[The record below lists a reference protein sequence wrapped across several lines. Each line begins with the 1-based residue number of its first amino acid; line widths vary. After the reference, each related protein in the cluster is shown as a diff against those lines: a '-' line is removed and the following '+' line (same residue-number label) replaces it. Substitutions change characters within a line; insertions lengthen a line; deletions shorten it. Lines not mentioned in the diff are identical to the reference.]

1 MPAGENGERGGPEEL
16 GARLRMREVR
26 LRELHEELAALRLA
40 ADEARASREAGE
52 ERVRRLEEERGRLK
66 ERIRTLEER
75 LRDGRRDREGYE
87 RRLGRLQRELER
99 REAEISR
106 RDGVIRRREEEL
118 ESLRREAGELVA
130 RKDRALQDALRRV
143 VGLERDLEERE
154 SEIQRLR
161 QEIEGLEERLER
173 ERELRR
179 RLAEPAN
186 LLRAGIE
193 LFNESGHLRTV
204 GSLSRTLGPP
214 EVHVEL
220 EEGGEPAVLLTFTW
234 QGISWQT
241 YAANP
246 NPDVEEPRV
255 YLRSAGED
263 LSGVETKPPNA
274 RIGPGGKVLLGL

>member
-1 MPAGENGERGGPEEL
+1 MPAGENGEQGGPEEL

-40 ADEARASREAGE
+40 ADEARAFREAGE

-106 RDGVIRRREEEL
+106 RGGIIRRREQEM

-154 SEIQRLR
+154 NEIQRLR

-246 NPDVEEPRV
+246 HPDVEEPRV
-255 YLRSAGED
+255 YLKSAGED

>member
-1 MPAGENGERGGPEEL
+1 MGEAGEQGSPEEL
-16 GARLRMREVR
+16 AARLRVRENR

-40 ADEARASREAGE
+40 SDEARASREAGE
-52 ERVRRLEEERGRLK
+52 EWVRRLEEERGRLK

-75 LRDGRRDREGYE
+75 LREGRRDREGYE

-106 RDGVIRRREEEL
+106 RDDALRRREEEL

-154 SEIQRLR
+154 GEIQRLR
-161 QEIEGLEERLER
+161 REMEELGERLER

-186 LLRAGIE
+186 RLRAGIE

-204 GSLSRTLGPP
+204 ASLSRTLGPP

-220 EEGGEPAVLLTFTW
+220 EESGEPAVLLTFTW

-241 YAANP
+241 YTANP

-255 YLRSAGED
+255 YLKSAGED

-274 RIGPGGKVLLGL
+274 RLGPGGKVLLGL

>member
-1 MPAGENGERGGPEEL
+1 MQRLEQEMEN
-16 GARLRMREVR
+16 
-26 LRELHEELAALRLA
+26 LRE
-40 ADEARASREAGE
+40 
-52 ERVRRLEEERGRLK
+52 RLEE
-66 ERIRTLEER
+66 
-75 LRDGRRDREGYE
+75 
-87 RRLGRLQRELER
+87 
-99 REAEISR
+99 
-106 RDGVIRRREEEL
+106 
-118 ESLRREAGELVA
+118 
-130 RKDRALQDALRRV
+130 
-143 VGLERDLEERE
+143 
-154 SEIQRLR
+154 
-161 QEIEGLEERLER
+161 

-246 NPDVEEPRV
+246 SPDVEEPRV
-255 YLRSAGED
+255 YLKSAGED
-263 LSGVETKPPNA
+263 LSGVQTKPPNA

>member
-1 MPAGENGERGGPEEL
+1 MGEAEAQGSSEEL
-16 GARLRMREVR
+16 VARLRMRENR

-40 ADEARASREAGE
+40 SDEARASREAGE
-52 ERVRRLEEERGRLK
+52 EWVRRLEEERGRLK

-75 LRDGRRDREGYE
+75 LRKGRRDREGYE
-87 RRLGRLQRELER
+87 RCLGRLQRELER
-99 REAEISR
+99 QEAEISR
-106 RDGVIRRREEEL
+106 RDDALRRREEEID
-118 ESLRREAGELVA
+118 SLRREAGELVA

-154 SEIQRLR
+154 GEIQRLR
-161 QEIEGLEERLER
+161 QEIEDLEGRLER

-186 LLRAGIE
+186 RLRAGIE
-193 LFNESGHLRTV
+193 LFNGSGHLRTV
-204 GSLSRTLGPP
+204 SSLSRTLGPP

-220 EEGGEPAVLLTFTW
+220 DRSGEPAVLLTFTW

-255 YLRSAGED
+255 YLKSAGED
-263 LSGVETKPPNA
+263 LSGVKTKPPNA
-274 RIGPGGKVLLGL
+274 RLGPGGKVLLGL